1 MESELRS
8 LHGLNKPK
16 QGDSSSERL
25 LVEKRKGE
33 RPMTAPFFIKFVHP
47 ALLSKGKNS
56 SLGTLLIPSLSVLW
70 LIQRPQHLGPRSPS
84 SAMVA

>member
-1 MESELRS
+1 MVSELQS

-47 ALLSKGKNS
+47 ALLSKGKNG
-56 SLGTLLIPSLSVLW
+56 SLGTLLTTHRNA
-70 LIQRPQHLGPRSPS
+70 QRLECQKLRL
-84 SAMVA
+84 